1 MAVHRGGDSCL
12 CRQRRD
18 LPLVEEGVTDMA
30 AAADDRDNS
39 VSVGRPVQYAVRSLS
54 RDHPDRLEVSESEG
68 QRRH

>member
-1 MAVHRGGDSCL
+1 
-12 CRQRRD
+12 
-18 LPLVEEGVTDMA
+18 MA